1 MILDREKL
9 IFIHIPKNA
18 GTSIKKLLL
27 SEEEL
32 KNPDLLRYD
41 DLNGNVWK
49 HRTIYDIKKDNNK
62 EYNSY
67 RKFAIIRNPY
77 DRMVSWY
84 SYMGG
89 YFANNDLL
97 NTYKFNSKTNDYEII
112 ETKRPS
118 IVGFKDFIKDE
129 LWIKGLEA
137 KIPRLKGLLKNQFE
151 WVDDTVTILKHEN
164 LEEDL
169 NNFFNKE
176 IKLPLTNNTNHQDIL
191 TYYDQ
196 ETLDIVYNKYKKD
209 FDKYNY
215 KKL

>member
-27 SEEEL
+27 NEEEL

-41 DLNGNVWK
+41 DLNGNIWK

-89 YFANNDLL
+89 YFTNNDLL

-164 LEEDL
+164 LNEDL

-176 IKLPLTNNTNHQDIL
+176 IELPLTNNTNHLDIL

-196 ETLDIVYNKYKKD
+196 ETLDIVYDKYKKD